1 MSRTIFLALATA
13 AVFGASAASAH
24 HGYAAYDREH
34 LVSIEGDLEQVV
46 YANPHVLMTI
56 RTADAAY
63 DIEWGNLVQLGR
75 WHVAKGTLK
84 VGDHVILTGRA
95 LRDPAVHRLSLL
107 TEIRRPVD
115 GWQWSRTW

>member
-1 MSRTIFLALATA
+1 MSRTIFLTLAAA
-13 AVFGASAASAH
+13 AVFGASAVSAH
-24 HGYAAYDREH
+24 HDYAAYDREH
-34 LVSIEGDLEQVV
+34 LVTIEGNLEQVV
-46 YANPHVLMTI
+46 YANPHVLMTV

-63 DIEWGNLVQLGR
+63 DIEWGNLLQLNR

-107 TEIRRPVD
+107 TEIRRPAD
-115 GWQWSRTW
+115 GWQWSRSW